1 MSTNEAIARE
11 ELEPKPELVIRAQT
25 PEEEV
30 YRVQEILS
38 RMDWFNQHGYKPRLP
53 DNPELTEPF
62 SDEEK
67 PDKLKLILEDYKPE
81 LYVAGL
87 AQLEAHRAQIEAVF
101 PIFEQL
107 GQKWGFT
114 VLPQYQLVVTRY
126 GMSGSYDEKKG
137 RIIMRV
143 NDDGT
148 FTSSI
153 RTQPHHTPIHEMV
166 HIGIEEGIVEKYELT
181 QAEKER
187 MVDLMVSILFKD
199 LLPDYKIH
207 TIGDSRIE
215 EFVTSETIANLPEAI
230 KHYTAKYPRKQD
242 RP

>member
-1 MSTNEAIARE
+1 MSINEAIPQE
-11 ELEPKPELVIRAQT
+11 ETEPRPELVIRAQT

-30 YRVQEILS
+30 DRVQWTLN
-38 RMDWFNQHGYKPRLP
+38 RMGWYEQHGYKPKIP
-53 DNPELTEPF
+53 DNPELAKPF

-81 LYVAGL
+81 LYEVGL
-87 AQLEAHRAQIEAVF
+87 SQLEAHRAQIEAVF

-107 GQKWGFT
+107 RQEWGFK
-114 VLPQYQLVVTRY
+114 VFPQYQLVVTRY
-126 GMSGSYDEKKG
+126 GMSGSYDSETG

-148 FTSSI
+148 FT
-153 RTQPHHTPIHEMV
+153 RAQPHHTPIHEMV
-166 HIGIEEGIVEKYELT
+166 HIGVEEEIVQKYQLT

-199 LLPDYKIH
+199 LLPDYKIQN
-207 TIGDSRIE
+207 IGDSRIE
-215 EFVTSETIANLPEAI
+215 EFVTSEIVTNLPEAI
-230 KHYTAKYPRKQD
+230 RQYTAIYPRKQE
-242 RP
+242 